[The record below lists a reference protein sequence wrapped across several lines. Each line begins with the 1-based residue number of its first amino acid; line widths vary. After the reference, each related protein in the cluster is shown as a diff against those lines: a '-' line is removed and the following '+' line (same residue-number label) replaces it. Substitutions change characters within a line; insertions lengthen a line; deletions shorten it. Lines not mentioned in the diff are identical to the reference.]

1 MSTDGS
7 KFRNSDLPAVEDRLG
22 TEKQRDGLVR
32 FMRECSTPMTIA
44 VQGDWGTGKTSMMQ
58 LLQKQLEG
66 ENGCTLWFPTWQFA
80 VLGEQDRLLMDLL
93 MLLCCEL
100 KKSCSEMT
108 EEEQLTFKKV
118 FRFIRRVGRA
128 ATIGSLYL
136 AAEAGKKLTNI
147 DIPNAFGETVDELKN
162 LDEEE
167 KEEESGIN
175 YTSFVMQVSE
185 LHDNLTSLIDAYLN
199 ANGTERLYIFIDDL
213 DRLEPVR
220 AVELLEGIKNFLDI
234 PRCVFMLAIDT
245 KVVMEGLCKKYGDN
259 MDAKKQEHFFDKII
273 QIPYKLPV
281 HNYDLTSYMQDVLKG
296 YDRKNLDKY
305 VDFLEKV
312 DIRNPRT
319 IKRCVNFCLLH
330 QCMDGEG
337 AISGKDKD
345 IFLHRFT
352 VKMLELEQEDLY
364 WEILAKIK
372 TSRSNVTNLRNQL
385 NGYQD
390 KSNILDAIF
399 QTFQISKNTSKKE
412 SIELFA
418 DYIIQSAPSDITWF
432 KHVNEAQKMLDIAK
446 IIKNDIK
453 APKPIIKLGVNKE
466 WLDFC
471 NSTIYEIAQQI
482 EHKHS
487 FTVATKI
494 YGKQITLRCTK
505 DIDRYTNS
513 RILLEIQ
520 GHSHDFTSDTI
531 FHGVEH
537 RMESNKE
544 SGNKNTLIYQVSY
557 PSIKQT
563 SYIIWNILDTSSPNA
578 PIYCVLRNAGI
589 IT

>member
-1 MSTDGS
+1 MNTDGS

-22 TEKQRDGLVR
+22 TQKQRDGLVR

-100 KKSCSEMT
+100 KKSCSKMDK
-108 EEEQLTFKKV
+108 EQMKTFQKV
-118 FRFIRRVGRA
+118 FRFIQRVGRS
-128 ATIGSLYL
+128 ATIGGLYL
-136 AAEAGKKLTNI
+136 AAEAGKKLTDI
-147 DIPNAFGETVDELKN
+147 DIPNAMDKTIDKLEN

-167 KEEESGIN
+167 NEEASDIN

-245 KVVMEGLCKKYGDN
+245 KVVMEGLHKKYGDN

-281 HNYDLTSYMQDVLKG
+281 HRYELKSYMQEVLKG
-296 YDRKNLDKY
+296 YDEANVDKY
-305 VDFLEKV
+305 VQFLEEA

-330 QCMDGEG
+330 QCM
-337 AISGKDKD
+337 GKESEICARDED
-345 IFLHRFT
+345 ICLHRFT
-352 VKMLELEQEDLY
+352 VKMLELEQEELY
-364 WEILAKIK
+364 WE
-372 TSRSNVTNLRNQL
+372 
-385 NGYQD
+385 
-390 KSNILDAIF
+390 
-399 QTFQISKNTSKKE
+399 
-412 SIELFA
+412 LFNA
-418 DYIIQSAPSDITWF
+418 
-432 KHVNEAQKMLDIAK
+432 
-446 IIKNDIK
+446 IIKNDNCAALKKTLEKYKTKEDTSDPKSLILHSIMDGFGINDIDKSSYSISLLSDLILGFVLDPYYRKILSCHIRYATMFIDVAHCDPRFHSIFEVAQELHNKRHLSMNICSYGTDWIVECYSQPIK
-453 APKPIIKLGVNKE
+453 GTFSPLKI
-466 WLDFC
+466 
-471 NSTIYEIAQQI
+471 TIYCSLPSKMLFNGIRYHLKMPFIGWGDCKTEELIC
-482 EHKHS
+482 
-487 FTVATKI
+487 VKI
-494 YGKQITLRCTK
+494 PLG
-505 DIDRYTNS
+505 
-513 RILLEIQ
+513 
-520 GHSHDFTSDTI
+520 
-531 FHGVEH
+531 
-537 RMESNKE
+537 
-544 SGNKNTLIYQVSY
+544 
-557 PSIKQT
+557 
-563 SYIIWNILDTSSPNA
+563 YIVYNILDTSSDDA
-578 PIYCVLRNAGI
+578 PIYRVLRNAGI

>member
-108 EEEQLTFKKV
+108 EKEQLTFKKV

-128 ATIGSLYL
+128 ATIGGLYL

-147 DIPNAFGETVDELKN
+147 DIPNALGETVDELKN

-167 KEEESGIN
+167 NEEESIIN

-185 LHDNLTSLIDAYLN
+185 LHNNLTSLIDAYLN

-234 PRCVFMLAIDT
+234 PRCVFMIAIDT
-245 KVVMEGLCKKYGDN
+245 KVVMEGLRKKYGDN

-273 QIPYKLPV
+273 QIPYKLPL
-281 HNYDLTSYMQDVLKG
+281 HRYKLRLYMKEVLKG
-296 YDRKNLDKY
+296 YDEANVDEY
-305 VDFLEKV
+305 VEFLEKA

-330 QCMDGEG
+330 KCMDKESVIC
-337 AISGKDKD
+337 ARDKN
-345 IFLHRFT
+345 ICLHRFA
-352 VKMLELEQEDLY
+352 VKMLELEQEKLY
-364 WEILAKIK
+364 WE
-372 TSRSNVTNLRNQL
+372 
-385 NGYQD
+385 
-390 KSNILDAIF
+390 
-399 QTFQISKNTSKKE
+399 
-412 SIELFA
+412 LFNA
-418 DYIIQSAPSDITWF
+418 
-432 KHVNEAQKMLDIAK
+432 
-446 IIKNDIK
+446 IIKNDNYATLKETLEKYKTKADTSDPKSLILSSVMEHFGIDDVEKSLYSISILSNLILGFANNPFYNKLLTHSIVYATMFTDIAYRNDSRISILEEAQELHNKKHLKCDICSYGTDWTVECYDHYIK
-453 APKPIIKLGVNKE
+453 GTASPLKI
-466 WLDFC
+466 
-471 NSTIYEIAQQI
+471 TIYCSLPPKKLFNGVEYRSKMTFSDRGDCKGRELICV
-482 EHKHS
+482 K
-487 FTVATKI
+487 FLLGYKI
-494 YGKQITLRCTK
+494 Y
-505 DIDRYTNS
+505 
-513 RILLEIQ
+513 
-520 GHSHDFTSDTI
+520 
-531 FHGVEH
+531 
-537 RMESNKE
+537 
-544 SGNKNTLIYQVSY
+544 
-557 PSIKQT
+557 
-563 SYIIWNILDTSSPNA
+563 NILDTSSPDA
-578 PIYCVLRNAGI
+578 PIYRVLRNAGI